1 MTPVDLS
8 IRFFLQLAI
17 LLAACRLVGL
27 LARRIGQPQVIAEMV
42 TGILLGPSV
51 LGALEPA
58 FQSHVFPPESRP
70 IIYSVSQVGIALY
83 MFMVGLEFQ
92 NDLLRDHIRRATAVS
107 LTGIAVPFA
116 LGGLLALSLVG
127 RPEFFAPS
135 IGGAQAVLF
144 LGAAMAITAF
154 PVLARI
160 IQAHGLTGTRLGTLV
175 LTAGSLDD
183 AAAWCL
189 LAVVLATTRGEP
201 SAAWLTV
208 GGGVLY
214 AIVVITAGRRALAVM
229 GRTADR
235 DGRLGE
241 AAFVGV
247 LALVMFAAWIT
258 DRIGIHAVFG
268 TFVLGAAMPRGVL
281 ARDVLQRIGPLTV
294 GLLVPLFFVY
304 SGLNTRLGL
313 LDSTYMWTIAA
324 LALVIACVGKL
335 AACAVAAR
343 LSGET
348 WRESL
353 AIGTLMNARGLM
365 ELILLNIGLE
375 RGIINPALF
384 TIMAMMAVVTTLAAS
399 PLFGL
404 VSRASP
410 LPHSRRSEVP
420 ARS

>member
-8 IRFFLQLAI
+8 IQFFLQLAI

-27 LARRIGQPQVIAEMV
+27 LARRVGQPQVIAEMV
-42 TGILLGPSV
+42 TGVLLGPSV
-51 LGALEPA
+51 FGAIEPNL
-58 FQSHVFPPESRP
+58 QSHIFPPETRP

-92 NDLLRDHIRRATAVS
+92 NDLLRDQIRRAAAVS

-116 LGGLLALSLVG
+116 LGGVLALALVG

-135 IGGAQAVLF
+135 IGPAQAVLF

-201 SAAWLTV
+201 SAAWLTI
-208 GGGVLY
+208 GGGAVY
-214 AIVVITAGRRALAVM
+214 TVVVVTAGRRWLAAM
-229 GRTADR
+229 GRAADR
-235 DGRLGE
+235 NGSLSE

-247 LALVMFAAWIT
+247 LALVMFTAWLT

-281 ARDVLQRIGPLTV
+281 ARDVLARISPLTV
-294 GLLVPLFFVY
+294 ALLVPLFFVY

-313 LDSTYMWTIAA
+313 LNSGYMWTIAA
-324 LALVIACVGKL
+324 LALAIACLGKL

-384 TIMAMMAVVTTLAAS
+384 TIMAIMAVVTTLAAS

-404 VSRASP
+404 VSRVRP
-410 LPHSRRSEVP
+410 LAHSRSSEVP